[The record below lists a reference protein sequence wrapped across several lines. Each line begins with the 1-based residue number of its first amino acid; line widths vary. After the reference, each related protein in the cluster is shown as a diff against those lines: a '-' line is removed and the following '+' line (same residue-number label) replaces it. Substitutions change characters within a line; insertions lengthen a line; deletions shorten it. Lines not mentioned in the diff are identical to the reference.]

1 MTSWLFHCYNL
12 AYEFQWRKWG
22 WFWDECLQILYVCVT
37 IISSDPIVQLS
48 STGFTNKYINR
59 DNIKELSIYLI
70 FILDVFFMFSNNS
83 GGYLLY
89 GQKKAVCEHWA
100 QIPLSCENLI
110 LFFFAEK
117 YLFVRT
123 YFRYGERWNAGGIY
137 SMSPNCWWKCGTSWF
152 KTLVWWVFYEEEN
165 IKEQE
170 NDVNG
175 RYYLPI

>member
-110 LFFFAEK
+110 LFFFLLK
-117 YLFVRT
+117 NIYLS
-123 YFRYGERWNAGGIY
+123 ERIFDMANAGMPAVSIQCHRTADENVVRVGLKRWCDGC
-137 SMSPNCWWKCGTSWF
+137 SMKR
-152 KTLVWWVFYEEEN
+152 K
-165 IKEQE
+165 I
-170 NDVNG
+170 
-175 RYYLPI
+175 